1 MKRHLISIA
10 AVLSV
15 TACTSTE
22 IQQSSAPAAQAS
34 MSQSGITTG
43 NFDNKV
49 RAQDDFYRHVNGK
62 WLDTVEIPA
71 DRARWGSFVEI
82 YDDTQKQLRQLIE
95 AASKDPE
102 RRPGTEAQKI
112 GDLYSSFM
120 DEARLE
126 QLDLKP
132 LQQEFAR
139 IDALTD
145 RRQIAGLI
153 AHFSAIGVT
162 TPYVPYVHQDNKDS
176 TRYVVDLYQ
185 YGLGLPDRDY
195 YLKKDDK
202 KLNEALHE
210 YQAHVEKM
218 MGMLGDKDAAR
229 EAENIVAL
237 ETALAKVQW
246 TKVENRDPV
255 KTYNKVMFNDLAA
268 LAPGYDWDTFLSE
281 AGISGK
287 TDYLIV
293 SQPSYIKG
301 FNKVLQDTPLPVWK
315 SYFRWHLLSDY
326 ASYLSKRF
334 VDEDFAF
341 YGTTLR
347 GVPEIEPRWK
357 RGVRTVESSIGE
369 GLGKLYVAKYF
380 PPSSKQR
387 IEKLVGNL
395 LEAYRR
401 SIETLDWM
409 SAATKR
415 QAQAKLAKFTPKIG
429 YPNKWRDYTKMAITP
444 DDLVGN
450 VMRAQRFEFQRE
462 VNKLG
467 KPIDREEWEMTPQTV
482 NAYYNPEKNEI
493 VFPAAILHPPFFDPQ
508 ADDAVNYGSI
518 GAVIGHEISHGFDD
532 SGSKYDGDGNLHDW
546 WTKQDHEKFKARTSV
561 LIAQYNAYEPV
572 KGYHVNG
579 ELTLGENIADNSGLA
594 IAYKAYEL
602 SLKGKKP
609 PVIDGMTGEQRFYL
623 GWAQVW
629 RGKLRQNE
637 QIRLLKIDPHSPLSA
652 RVNAT
657 LKNQPAFF
665 SAFDIRAGD
674 GMWLAPEQ
682 RVTIW

>member
-1 MKRHLISIA
+1 
-10 AVLSV
+10 
-15 TACTSTE
+15 
-22 IQQSSAPAAQAS
+22 

-387 IEKLVGNL
+387 MEKLVGNL